1 MENSPEQRVFD
12 AIFEVCQRLG
22 YRVFDYLPAK
32 ETSYPFVYVGEIFQ
46 QDKQTK
52 SHLYGDIQ
60 ATVHIY
66 NDYKKRRETTSMRD
80 NIKLEMYKVKNVDGM
95 RLKLNRGTGQIL
107 IDDTTPETLLHGILE
122 LEFTFN

>member
-12 AIFEVCQRLG
+12 AIFKVCQRLN
-22 YRVFDYLPAK
+22 YRVFDYLPAR
-32 ETSYPFVYVGEIFQ
+32 ETPYPFVYVGEIFQ
-46 QDKQTK
+46 QDRQTK
-52 SHLYGDIQ
+52 SNLYGNIQ
-60 ATVHIY
+60 ATIHIY

-80 NIKLEMYKVKNVDGM
+80 NIKLEMYRIKDIDGM

-107 IDDTTPETLLHGILE
+107 IDDSTPETLIHGILE